1 MVENYTLADPR
12 EKTECCHL
20 YTIPIILVHVAQMIF
35 WWDLHVYVW
44 YEYTCTLHCN
54 SGADRDFFVP

>member
-35 WWDLHVYVW
+35 
-44 YEYTCTLHCN
+44 
-54 SGADRDFFVP
+54 

>member
-20 YTIPIILVHVAQMIF
+20 YTIPIILVHV
-35 WWDLHVYVW
+35 VPNGS
-44 YEYTCTLHCN
+44 TCKCLL
-54 SGADRDFFVP
+54 